1 MGAGESSEGREL
13 GSDGLA
19 MALMDL
25 KRRKASCLLTEA
37 QYDAGEPKRIRIS
50 EQFVNNLSVPA
61 IARADAVSVCLKVS
75 QRVRVTIMSEHV
87 TALHVCDDVR
97 TVVRPLIL
105 VPLRTMHDFRYF
117 TKQR

>member
-25 KRRKASCLLTEA
+25 KGRKASGLLTEA

-50 EQFVNNLSVPA
+50 EQF
-61 IARADAVSVCLKVS
+61 
-75 QRVRVTIMSEHV
+75 E
-87 TALHVCDDVR
+87 
-97 TVVRPLIL
+97 RPLNCARGRRVFVSESL
-105 VPLRTMHDFRYF
+105 SACTCNHHESACNSAARM
-117 TKQR
+117 

>member
-25 KRRKASCLLTEA
+25 KRRKASGLLTEA

-50 EQFVNNLSVPA
+50 QQF
-61 IARADAVSVCLKVS
+61 
-75 QRVRVTIMSEHV
+75 
-87 TALHVCDDVR
+87 
-97 TVVRPLIL
+97 
-105 VPLRTMHDFRYF
+105 
-117 TKQR
+117 